1 MGLPVGEN
9 VRLPSDVSRGLDGSA
24 RLWVITKCPYGIR
37 SENHVACH
45 GGKSRGGGASSRREK
60 PNGHSGRK
68 SLSAPTPP
76 SPRRLRHEDFLRS
89 VHGETRHPRVL
100 RRRRRD
106 VRLLR
111 RKVRVVVEKEKRR
124 WEAAPVELAACAPET
139 GASKTRRR
147 ADDSPGG
154 AIESSPTANR
164 NARGPL
170 AVADL
175 APLPP
180 VSYLPRS
187 IHSANP
193 VVAKHERV
201 AFKANSTKPLCDICQ
216 VRSRD
221 HRSKRIVASLAR
233 RRARSRPDFP
243 PRAAPRD
250 AFAGATCPR
259 VSRLFTAA
267 GSDRPLGQMGGY

>member
-1 MGLPVGEN
+1 M
-9 VRLPSDVSRGLDGSA
+9 PSDVSRGLDGSA

-45 GGKSRGGGASSRREK
+45 GGKAGVGELRVAGKSRTGTPAGNHFPHRLHLPPDAFDMKTFCEVCTAKPATLVCCADDAVMCDSCDARCASLLKKKKED
-60 PNGHSGRK
+60 G
-68 SLSAPTPP
+68 
-76 SPRRLRHEDFLRS
+76 RRLRS
-89 VHGETRHPRVL
+89 NSPRAP
-100 RRRRRD
+100 
-106 VRLLR
+106 
-111 RKVRVVVEKEKRR
+111 RKR
-124 WEAAPVELAACAPET
+124 